1 MKVMGSTTI
10 TLWLVL
16 LGIAFVAVVLA
27 TTAQYLG
34 INTPFV
40 SDFFQLIGLGGGAS
54 TARNVAADHVVPAW
68 KETRGSSY
76 GPPPQ
81 G

>member
-34 INTPFV
+34 VNTPFV
-40 SDFFQLIGLGGGAS
+40 SDFLQLVGLGGGAS

-68 KETRGSSY
+68 KERGGY

-81 G
+81 E